1 MSSSL
6 ESSFFRYT
14 NFKILHKILIPRGET
29 MFNFK
34 KRQSNIKSNQ
44 QPNKRI
50 LKSNKKVIYLAG
62 GCFWGVENYF
72 KKLPGVY
79 ETEVGYA
86 NGKTDDTSYE
96 NVASTDHAETVKVCY
111 DKSIISLEEILLHYF
126 RIIDPLSVNR
136 QGNDIGRQYRTGVY
150 YEDDSASA
158 QSPNSATDFG
168 SAQSPNSTTDSA
180 SAQSFNSASDTASA
194 NDSSSASDSDS
205 DLKIIDKIFA
215 YEEELHG
222 PIAVEKSALKNFIKA
237 EDYHQDYLDKN
248 PGGYCHIDISLSS
261 KPLFSEKYTMPSDDE
276 LIDMLDNTAYNV
288 MRKSD
293 TEAPG
298 SSPLNEEFRHGIYV
312 DKITGEPLFCS
323 TDKFNA
329 GCGWPSFSK
338 PITTDKLTE
347 HVDTSHMMVR
357 TEVVS
362 KNSNSHLGHVFD
374 DGPIEKGGLRYCING
389 AALRFVPY
397 EKMDEEGYSDYKIF
411 CCE

>member
-14 NFKILHKILIPRGET
+14 KFKILHKILIPRGET
-29 MFNFK
+29 MFNLK
-34 KRQSNIKSNQ
+34 IRQSNIKSNQ
-44 QPNKRI
+44 QPNKRV

-62 GCFWGVENYF
+62 GCFWGVEGYF

-86 NGKTDDTSYE
+86 NGKTD
-96 NVASTDHAETVKVCY
+96 NTDYSKISATEHAETVKVCY
-111 DKSIISLEEILLHYF
+111 DKSRISLEEILLHYF
-126 RIIDPLSVNR
+126 RIIDPLSVNK

-150 YEDDSASA
+150 YEDDFD
-158 QSPNSATDFG
+158 P
-168 SAQSPNSTTDSA
+168 
-180 SAQSFNSASDTASA
+180 AQSFNSASDIASSSASDTASA
-194 NDSSSASDSDS
+194 NDSSSASDSGS

-276 LIDMLDNTAYNV
+276 LMGMLDNTAYNV

-397 EKMDEEGYSDYKIF
+397 EKMDEEGYGDYKIF

>member
-1 MSSSL
+1 ML
-6 ESSFFRYT
+6 
-14 NFKILHKILIPRGET
+14 NFKNHKSKQL
-29 MFNFK
+29 
-34 KRQSNIKSNQ
+34 SDQ
-44 QPNKRI
+44 QPSKKVLNT
-50 LKSNKKVIYLAG
+50 NKKVIYLAG
-62 GCFWGVENYF
+62 GCFWGVEGYF

-150 YEDDSASA
+150 Y
-158 QSPNSATDFG
+158 TD
-168 SAQSPNSTTDSA
+168 
-180 SAQSFNSASDTASA
+180 
-194 NDSSSASDSDS
+194 DSDS
-205 DLKIIDKIFA
+205 KIIDKIFH

-222 PIAVEKSALKNFIKA
+222 PIAVKKSTLKNFIKA

-248 PGGYCHIDISLSS
+248 PSGYCHIDISLSS
-261 KPLFSEKYTMPSDDE
+261 KPLFNEKYTMPSDDKLKE
-276 LIDMLDNTAYNV
+276 ILDRTSYNV
-288 MRKSD
+288 MRKAT

-298 SSPLNEEFRHGIYV
+298 TSSLNNEFRPGIYV

-323 TDKFNA
+323 SDKFDA

-338 PITTDKLTE
+338 PITSDKLVE

-357 TEVVS
+357 TEVVT
-362 KNSNSHLGHVFD
+362 KNSNSHLGHIFD
-374 DGPIEKGGLRYCING
+374 DGPIDKGGLRYCING
-389 AALRFVPY
+389 AALRFIPL
-397 EKMDEEGYSDYKIF
+397 EKMDEEGYGDYKIF
-411 CCE
+411 CYE

>member
-1 MSSSL
+1 ML
-6 ESSFFRYT
+6 
-14 NFKILHKILIPRGET
+14 NFK
-29 MFNFK
+29 
-34 KRQSNIKSNQ
+34 NQ
-44 QPNKRI
+44 QPSKKV
-50 LKSNKKVIYLAG
+50 LSSNKKVIYLAG
-62 GCFWGVENYF
+62 GCFWGVEGYF

-86 NGKTDDTSYE
+86 NGKTDDTDYA
-96 NVASTDHAETVKVCY
+96 NVAATDHAETVKVCY
-111 DKSIISLEEILLHYF
+111 DKSVISLKEILLHYF

-150 YEDDSASA
+150 YIDD
-158 QSPNSATDFG
+158 
-168 SAQSPNSTTDSA
+168 
-180 SAQSFNSASDTASA
+180 
-194 NDSSSASDSDS
+194 NDS
-205 DLKIIDKIFA
+205 KIIDKVFK
-215 YEEELHG
+215 YEEKLHG

-261 KPLFSEKYTMPSDDE
+261 KPLFDEKYAMPSDDKLKE
-276 LIDMLDNTAYNV
+276 ILDQTSYNV
-288 MRKSD
+288 MRKSA

-298 SSPLNEEFRHGIYV
+298 TSSLNNELRPGIYV

-323 TDKFNA
+323 SDKFDA

-338 PITTDKLTE
+338 PITSDKLVE

-357 TEVVS
+357 TEVVT

-389 AALRFVPY
+389 TALRFIPL
-397 EKMDEEGYSDYKIF
+397 EKMYEEGYGDYKIF

>member
-1 MSSSL
+1 
-6 ESSFFRYT
+6 
-14 NFKILHKILIPRGET
+14 

-44 QPNKRI
+44 QSNKRI
-50 LKSNKKVIYLAG
+50 LNANKKVIYLAG

-96 NVASTDHAETVKVCY
+96 NVASTDHAETVKICY

-150 YEDDSASA
+150 Y
-158 QSPNSATDFG
+158 TD
-168 SAQSPNSTTDSA
+168 
-180 SAQSFNSASDTASA
+180 
-194 NDSSSASDSDS
+194 DSDS
-205 DLKIIDKIFA
+205 KIIDKIFY
-215 YEEELHG
+215 YEEDLHG
-222 PIAVEKSALKNFIKA
+222 PFAVEKSALKNFIKA

-261 KPLFSEKYTMPSDDE
+261 KPLFNEKYTMPSDDE
-276 LIDMLDNTAYNV
+276 LMDMLDNTAYKV
-288 MRKSD
+288 MRKSG

-298 SSPLNEEFRHGIYV
+298 SSSLNNEFRPGIYV

-323 TDKFNA
+323 VDKFNA

-338 PITTDKLTE
+338 PITTGKLTE

-389 AALRFVPY
+389 AALRFIPY
-397 EKMDEEGYSDYKIF
+397 EKMDEEGYGDYKIF

>member
-1 MSSSL
+1 
-6 ESSFFRYT
+6 
-14 NFKILHKILIPRGET
+14 

-34 KRQSNIKSNQ
+34 KRQSSIKSNQ
-44 QPNKRI
+44 QHNKRI
-50 LKSNKKVIYLAG
+50 LNANKKVIYLAG

-96 NVASTDHAETVKVCY
+96 DLASTDHAETVKVCY
-111 DKSIISLEEILLHYF
+111 DKSRISLEEILLHYF
-126 RIIDPLSVNR
+126 RIIDPLSVNK

-150 YEDDSASA
+150 YEDNFGSA
-158 QSPNSATDFG
+158 QSSSSTSDFG
-168 SAQSPNSTTDSA
+168 SAQS
-180 SAQSFNSASDTASA
+180 
-194 NDSSSASDSDS
+194 SSSATDSDF
-205 DLKIIDKIFA
+205 DPKIIDKIFA
-215 YEEELHG
+215 YEEGLHG

-261 KPLFSEKYTMPSDDE
+261 KPLFNEEYPMPSEDKLKE
-276 LIDMLDNTAYNV
+276 ILDRTSYNV
-288 MRKSD
+288 MRKSA

-298 SSPLNEEFRHGIYV
+298 TSPLNDEFRTGIYV

-323 TDKFNA
+323 ADKFNA

-389 AALRFVPY
+389 AALRFIPY
-397 EKMDEEGYSDYKIF
+397 EKMDEEGYGDYKIF

>member
-14 NFKILHKILIPRGET
+14 KFKILHKILIPRGET

-44 QPNKRI
+44 QPNKRV

-62 GCFWGVENYF
+62 GCFWGVEGYF

-86 NGKTDDTSYE
+86 NGKTDNTDYSKIS
-96 NVASTDHAETVKVCY
+96 ATDHAETVKVCY

-126 RIIDPLSVNR
+126 RIIDPLSINR

-150 YEDDSASA
+150 YEDDFD
-158 QSPNSATDFG
+158 P
-168 SAQSPNSTTDSA
+168 
-180 SAQSFNSASDTASA
+180 AQSFNSASDTASA
-194 NDSSSASDSDS
+194 NDPSSASDSDS

-276 LIDMLDNTAYNV
+276 LMGMLDNTAYNV

-397 EKMDEEGYSDYKIF
+397 EKMDEEGYGDYKIF

>member
-1 MSSSL
+1 
-6 ESSFFRYT
+6 
-14 NFKILHKILIPRGET
+14 

-96 NVASTDHAETVKVCY
+96 NVASTDHAETVKICY

-194 NDSSSASDSDS
+194 NDFNSASDAASANDPSSASDSDS
-205 DLKIIDKIFA
+205 DPKIIDKIFA
-215 YEEELHG
+215 YEEDLHG

-261 KPLFSEKYTMPSDDE
+261 KPLFSENYPMPSDDK
-276 LIDMLDNTAYNV
+276 LRQILDRTAYNV

-298 SSPLNEEFRHGIYV
+298 SSPLNEEFRPGIYV

-323 TDKFNA
+323 VDKFNA

-338 PITTDKLTE
+338 PITTGKLTE

-389 AALRFVPY
+389 AALRFIPY
-397 EKMDEEGYSDYKIF
+397 EKMDEEGYGDYKIF

>member
-1 MSSSL
+1 MITRGEIML
-6 ESSFFRYT
+6 
-14 NFKILHKILIPRGET
+14 NFK
-29 MFNFK
+29 
-34 KRQSNIKSNQ
+34 NQ
-44 QPNKRI
+44 QPSKKV
-50 LKSNKKVIYLAG
+50 LSTNKKVIYLAG
-62 GCFWGVENYF
+62 GCFWGVEGYF

-86 NGKTDDTSYE
+86 NGNTENTDYA
-96 NVASTDHAETVKVCY
+96 NVAATDHAETVKVCY
-111 DKSIISLEEILLHYF
+111 DKSVISLEEILLHYF

-150 YEDDSASA
+150 YIDD
-158 QSPNSATDFG
+158 
-168 SAQSPNSTTDSA
+168 TDS
-180 SAQSFNSASDTASA
+180 
-194 NDSSSASDSDS
+194 
-205 DLKIIDKIFA
+205 KIIDKIFS

-261 KPLFSEKYTMPSDDE
+261 KPLFDEKHAMPSDDKLKE
-276 LIDMLDNTAYNV
+276 MLDQTSYNV
-288 MRKSD
+288 MRKAA

-298 SSPLNEEFRHGIYV
+298 TSSLNDEFRPGIYV

-323 TDKFNA
+323 SDKFDA

-338 PITTDKLTE
+338 PITTDKLVE

-357 TEVVS
+357 TEVVT

-389 AALRFVPY
+389 AALRFIPF
-397 EKMDEEGYSDYKIF
+397 EKMDEEGYGDYKIF
-411 CCE
+411 CHK

>member
-14 NFKILHKILIPRGET
+14 KFKILHKILIPRGET

-44 QPNKRI
+44 QPNKRV

-62 GCFWGVENYF
+62 GCFWGVEGYF

-86 NGKTDDTSYE
+86 NGKTDSTDYSKIS
-96 NVASTDHAETVKVCY
+96 ATDHAETVKVCY
-111 DKSIISLEEILLHYF
+111 DKSRISLEEILLHYF

-150 YEDDSASA
+150 YEDD
-158 QSPNSATDFG
+158 FG
-168 SAQSPNSTTDSA
+168 

-205 DLKIIDKIFA
+205 DPKIIDKIFA

-261 KPLFSEKYTMPSDDE
+261 KPLFSEKYTMPSDDK
-276 LIDMLDNTAYNV
+276 LRQILDRTAYNV
-288 MRKSD
+288 MRKSG

-338 PITTDKLTE
+338 SITTDKLTE

-362 KNSNSHLGHVFD
+362 KNSDSHLGHVFD

-397 EKMDEEGYSDYKIF
+397 EKMDEEGYGDYKIF

>member
-1 MSSSL
+1 ML
-6 ESSFFRYT
+6 
-14 NFKILHKILIPRGET
+14 NHK
-29 MFNFK
+29 N
-34 KRQSNIKSNQ
+34 QKSKQLSDQ
-44 QPNKRI
+44 QPSKKV
-50 LKSNKKVIYLAG
+50 LSSNKKVIYLAG

-150 YEDDSASA
+150 Y
-158 QSPNSATDFG
+158 TD
-168 SAQSPNSTTDSA
+168 
-180 SAQSFNSASDTASA
+180 
-194 NDSSSASDSDS
+194 DSDS
-205 DLKIIDKIFA
+205 KIIDKIFA
-215 YEEELHG
+215 YEEDLHG

-261 KPLFSEKYTMPSDDE
+261 KPLFNEKYTMPSDDKLRE
-276 LIDMLDNTAYNV
+276 MLDQTSYNV
-288 MRKSD
+288 MRNAA

-298 SSPLNEEFRHGIYV
+298 SSSLNDEFRPGIYV

-323 TDKFNA
+323 ADKFDA

-374 DGPIEKGGLRYCING
+374 DGPIDKGGLRYCING
-389 AALRFVPY
+389 AALRFIPF
-397 EKMDEEGYSDYKIF
+397 EKMDEEGYGDYKIF
-411 CCE
+411 CLE

>member
-1 MSSSL
+1 ML
-6 ESSFFRYT
+6 
-14 NFKILHKILIPRGET
+14 NFKNHK
-29 MFNFK
+29 
-34 KRQSNIKSNQ
+34 SNQLSNQ
-44 QPNKRI
+44 QPSKKVLNSNKR
-50 LKSNKKVIYLAG
+50 VIYLAG
-62 GCFWGVENYF
+62 GCFWGVEGYF

-79 ETEVGYA
+79 ETGVGYA
-86 NGKTDDTSYE
+86 NGKTDNTDYSKIS
-96 NVASTDHAETVKVCY
+96 VTDHSETVKVCY

-150 YEDDSASA
+150 Y
-158 QSPNSATDFG
+158 TD
-168 SAQSPNSTTDSA
+168 
-180 SAQSFNSASDTASA
+180 
-194 NDSSSASDSDS
+194 DSDS
-205 DLKIIDKIFA
+205 KIIDKIFH

-222 PIAVEKSALKNFIKA
+222 PIAVEKSTLKNFIKA
-237 EDYHQDYLDKN
+237 EDYHQDYLGKN

-261 KPLFSEKYTMPSDDE
+261 KPLFNEKYPMPSDDKLKE
-276 LIDMLDNTAYNV
+276 ILDKTSYSV
-288 MRKSD
+288 MRRAA

-298 SSPLNEEFRHGIYV
+298 TSPLNDEFRTGIYV

-323 TDKFNA
+323 TDKFDA

-338 PITTDKLTE
+338 PITTEKLTE

-389 AALRFVPY
+389 AALRFIPF
-397 EKMDEEGYSDYKIF
+397 EKMDEEGYGDYKIF
-411 CCE
+411 CLD

>member
-1 MSSSL
+1 
-6 ESSFFRYT
+6 
-14 NFKILHKILIPRGET
+14 

-126 RIIDPLSVNR
+126 RIIDPLSVNK

-150 YEDDSASA
+150 Y
-158 QSPNSATDFG
+158 TD
-168 SAQSPNSTTDSA
+168 
-180 SAQSFNSASDTASA
+180 
-194 NDSSSASDSDS
+194 DSDS
-205 DLKIIDKIFA
+205 KIIDKIFY

-222 PIAVEKSALKNFIKA
+222 PIAVEKSTLKNFIKA

-248 PGGYCHIDISLSS
+248 PRGYCHIDISLSS
-261 KPLFSEKYTMPSDDE
+261 KPLFDKKYTMPSDDE
-276 LIDMLDNTAYNV
+276 LRDMLDNTAYNV
-288 MRKSD
+288 MRKAS

-298 SSPLNEEFRHGIYV
+298 TSPLNDEFRTGIYV

-323 TDKFNA
+323 ADKFDA

-338 PITTDKLTE
+338 PITTEKLTE

-389 AALRFVPY
+389 AALRFIPY

-411 CCE
+411 CYE

>member
-1 MSSSL
+1 ML
-6 ESSFFRYT
+6 
-14 NFKILHKILIPRGET
+14 NHK
-29 MFNFK
+29 N
-34 KRQSNIKSNQ
+34 QKSKQLSDQ
-44 QPNKRI
+44 QPSKKV
-50 LKSNKKVIYLAG
+50 LSSNKKVIYLAG
-62 GCFWGVENYF
+62 GCFWGVEGYF
-72 KKLPGVY
+72 KKLHGVY

-86 NGKTDDTSYE
+86 NGKTDNTDYA
-96 NVASTDHAETVKVCY
+96 NVAATDHAETVKVCY

-126 RIIDPLSVNR
+126 RIIDPLSINR

-150 YEDDSASA
+150 YVDKADSAK
-158 QSPNSATDFG
+158 NSDT
-168 SAQSPNSTTDSA
+168 SNSSDSA
-180 SAQSFNSASDTASA
+180 N
-194 NDSSSASDSDS
+194 ND
-205 DLKIIDKIFA
+205 DLKIIAKIFA
-215 YEEELHG
+215 YEEDLHG

-261 KPLFSEKYTMPSDDE
+261 KPLFNEKYTMPSDNKLKE
-276 LIDMLDNTAYNV
+276 ILDNTSYSV
-288 MRKSD
+288 MRRSA

-298 SSPLNEEFRHGIYV
+298 SSSFNDEFRPGIYV

-323 TDKFNA
+323 SDKFNA

-389 AALRFVPY
+389 AALRFIPF
-397 EKMDEEGYSDYKIF
+397 EKMDKEGYGDYKIF
-411 CCE
+411 CIE

>member
-14 NFKILHKILIPRGET
+14 KFKILHKILIPRGET

-44 QPNKRI
+44 QPNKRV

-62 GCFWGVENYF
+62 GCFWGVEGYF

-86 NGKTDDTSYE
+86 NGKTDNTDYSKIS
-96 NVASTDHAETVKVCY
+96 ATDHAETVKVCY
-111 DKSIISLEEILLHYF
+111 DKSRISLEEILLHYF
-126 RIIDPLSVNR
+126 RIIDPLSVNK

-150 YEDDSASA
+150 YEDDFDPAKSFNSAS
-158 QSPNSATDFG
+158 DI
-168 SAQSPNSTTDSA
+168 A
-180 SAQSFNSASDTASA
+180 SANDSSSASDTASA
-194 NDSSSASDSDS
+194 NDSSSGSDSGS

-261 KPLFSEKYTMPSDDE
+261 KPLFSEKYTMPSDDK

-288 MRKSD
+288 MRKSS

>member
-14 NFKILHKILIPRGET
+14 KFKILHKILIPRGET

-44 QPNKRI
+44 QPNKRV

-62 GCFWGVENYF
+62 GCFWGVEGYF

-86 NGKTDDTSYE
+86 NGKTD
-96 NVASTDHAETVKVCY
+96 NTDYSKISATEHAETVKVCY
-111 DKSIISLEEILLHYF
+111 DKSRISLEEILLHYF
-126 RIIDPLSVNR
+126 RIIDPLSVNK

-150 YEDDSASA
+150 YEDDFD
-158 QSPNSATDFG
+158 P
-168 SAQSPNSTTDSA
+168 
-180 SAQSFNSASDTASA
+180 AQSFNSASDIASSSASDTASA

-276 LIDMLDNTAYNV
+276 LMGMLDNTAYNV

-397 EKMDEEGYSDYKIF
+397 EKMDEEGYGDYKIF

>member
-1 MSSSL
+1 ML
-6 ESSFFRYT
+6 
-14 NFKILHKILIPRGET
+14 NHK
-29 MFNFK
+29 N
-34 KRQSNIKSNQ
+34 QKSKQLSDQ
-44 QPNKRI
+44 QPSKKVLNT
-50 LKSNKKVIYLAG
+50 NKKVIYLAG
-62 GCFWGVENYF
+62 GCFWGVEGYF

-86 NGKTDDTSYE
+86 NGKTDNTDYSKIS
-96 NVASTDHAETVKVCY
+96 VTDHAETVKVCY
-111 DKSIISLEEILLHYF
+111 DKSVISLEEILLHYF

-150 YEDDSASA
+150 YVDKADSAK
-158 QSPNSATDFG
+158 NSDT
-168 SAQSPNSTTDSA
+168 SNSSDSA
-180 SAQSFNSASDTASA
+180 N
-194 NDSSSASDSDS
+194 ND
-205 DLKIIDKIFA
+205 DLKIIAKIFA
-215 YEEELHG
+215 YEEDLHG

-261 KPLFSEKYTMPSDDE
+261 KPLFNEKYAMPSDDKLKE
-276 LIDMLDNTAYNV
+276 MLDQTSYNV
-288 MRKSD
+288 MRNAA

-298 SSPLNEEFRHGIYV
+298 SSSLNDEFRCGIYV

-323 TDKFNA
+323 TDKFDA

-338 PITTDKLTE
+338 PITTDKLVE

-389 AALRFVPY
+389 AALRFIPF
-397 EKMDEEGYSDYKIF
+397 EKMDQEGYGDHKIF
-411 CCE
+411 CIE

>member
-1 MSSSL
+1 MRETML
-6 ESSFFRYT
+6 
-14 NFKILHKILIPRGET
+14 NFKNHKSKQI
-29 MFNFK
+29 
-34 KRQSNIKSNQ
+34 SNQ
-44 QPNKRI
+44 QPSKKVLNSNKR
-50 LKSNKKVIYLAG
+50 VIYLAG
-62 GCFWGVENYF
+62 GCFWGVEGYF
-72 KKLPGVY
+72 KKLSGVY

-86 NGKTDDTSYE
+86 NGKAADTDYA
-96 NVASTDHAETVKVCY
+96 NVAATDHAETVKVCY
-111 DKSIISLEEILLHYF
+111 DKSKISLEEILLHYF

-150 YEDDSASA
+150 Y
-158 QSPNSATDFG
+158 TD
-168 SAQSPNSTTDSA
+168 
-180 SAQSFNSASDTASA
+180 
-194 NDSSSASDSDS
+194 DSDS
-205 DLKIIDKIFA
+205 KIIDKIFH

-261 KPLFSEKYTMPSDDE
+261 KPLFDEKYTMPSDDE
-276 LIDMLDNTAYNV
+276 LRDMLDNTAYNV
-288 MRKSD
+288 MRKAS

-298 SSPLNEEFRHGIYV
+298 TSPLNDEFRTGIYV

-323 TDKFNA
+323 ADKFDA

-338 PITTDKLTE
+338 PITTEKLTE

-374 DGPIEKGGLRYCING
+374 DGPIDKGGLRYCING
-389 AALRFVPY
+389 AALRFIPY
-397 EKMDEEGYSDYKIF
+397 EKMDEEGYGDYKIF

>member
-1 MSSSL
+1 ML
-6 ESSFFRYT
+6 
-14 NFKILHKILIPRGET
+14 NFKNQK
-29 MFNFK
+29 
-34 KRQSNIKSNQ
+34 SNQLSNQ
-44 QPNKRI
+44 QPSNKV
-50 LKSNKKVIYLAG
+50 LNTNKKVIYLAG
-62 GCFWGVENYF
+62 GCFWGVEGYF
-72 KKLPGVY
+72 KKLPGIY

-86 NGKTDDTSYE
+86 NGKTDNTDYSKIS
-96 NVASTDHAETVKVCY
+96 ATDHAETVKVCY
-111 DKSIISLEEILLHYF
+111 DKSVISLEEILLHYF

-150 YEDDSASA
+150 YIDD
-158 QSPNSATDFG
+158 
-168 SAQSPNSTTDSA
+168 TDS
-180 SAQSFNSASDTASA
+180 
-194 NDSSSASDSDS
+194 
-205 DLKIIDKIFA
+205 KIIDKIFS

-237 EDYHQDYLDKN
+237 EEYHQDYLDKN

-261 KPLFSEKYTMPSDDE
+261 KPLFDEKYAMPSDDKLKE
-276 LIDMLDNTAYNV
+276 MLDKTSYNV
-288 MRKSD
+288 MRKAA

-298 SSPLNEEFRHGIYV
+298 TSSLNNEFRPGIYV

-323 TDKFNA
+323 SDKFDA

-362 KNSNSHLGHVFD
+362 KKSNSHLGHVFD

-389 AALRFVPY
+389 AALRFIPF
-397 EKMDEEGYSDYKIF
+397 EKMDEEGYGDYKIF
-411 CCE
+411 CHE